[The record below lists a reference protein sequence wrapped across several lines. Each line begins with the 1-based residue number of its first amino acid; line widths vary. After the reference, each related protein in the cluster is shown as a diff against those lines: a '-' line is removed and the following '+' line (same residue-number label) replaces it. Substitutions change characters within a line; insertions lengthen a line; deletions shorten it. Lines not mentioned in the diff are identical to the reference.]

1 MRRSVRSLFRD
12 NKGAVAPIVALSL
25 VGLIATG
32 GVAFDYARLAS
43 LDTELQ
49 DAADQAAL
57 AAATQLDGHADS
69 ATRAIAAAQ
78 GLVANETRFGNDSC
92 GVAIETGVSNAA
104 CTAGGATARV
114 RIMFFANKSDAE
126 GDANAFAGTATNGA
140 TAKFVRVE
148 VAERKARYALT
159 PIVAAFSSGTLGAS
173 ATAGLGSA
181 ICKVPP
187 LMMCN
192 PDETSTNLDF
202 NVANYRGK
210 GIKLV
215 QGGAGSAWAS
225 GNFGY
230 LESGTGNGASAV
242 EYALGANSPPGNCL
256 AGDGVSTKPG
266 QNTSV
271 TDAINT
277 RFDIYEN
284 GLTNSCT
291 TGTCS
296 PSNNVRKDVVR
307 PVGSSNF
314 GYKTG
319 SDPWDQPKWPYLPS
333 STTGAYVSSDA
344 TAGYPT
350 AMGLPRD
357 KCHAVDPE
365 SCTAG
370 RVGNGDWDRDLYF
383 FVNHRTEEGSPASPN
398 ANWQTIPSL
407 VTFAQAN
414 GYTTSGLNP
423 TIANITRYD
432 VYRWEIQANSLNQY
446 LDHSVTKGANTT
458 DYYNYARPQSS
469 AGLAASANQPD
480 RRLISMAVVNCAEQG
495 VQGQSANVKVA
506 KWVELFLVEPSIT
519 RDRTVKGDVY
529 VEVVRE
535 TNAGG
540 SAPTNAQVVKRDV
553 PYLVK

>member
-1 MRRSVRSLFRD
+1 MWRSGRSLLR
-12 NKGAVAPIVALSL
+12 NSSGAVAPVVALSL

-57 AAATQLDGHADS
+57 AAATQLDGQADS

-78 GLVANETRFGNDSC
+78 GLLQNQTRFGNDSC
-92 GVAIETGVSNAA
+92 GVTIETGVTNAT

-114 RIMFFANKSDAE
+114 RIMFFTTKANAESDS
-126 GDANAFAGTATNGA
+126 NAFAGTATNGA

-181 ICKVPP
+181 ICKIPP

-192 PDETSTNLDF
+192 PQENADPSDPLAF
-202 NVANYRGK
+202 NPAAYK
-210 GIKLV
+210 GVGIRLV
-215 QGGAGSAWAS
+215 EGGSGGTWAP

-230 LESGTGNGASAV
+230 LQTGIGSGASAL

-256 AGDGVSTKPG
+256 AADGVTTKPG
-266 QNTSV
+266 LSTSV

-284 GLTNSCT
+284 GLTGSCT
-291 TGTCS
+291 GTTCS

-307 PVGSSNF
+307 PAGSSNF
-314 GYKTG
+314 GFATG
-319 SDPWDQPKWPYLPS
+319 SDPWDLPDVQYLPAD
-333 STTGAYVSSDA
+333 TG
-344 TAGYPT
+344 TYPSPYPHS
-350 AMGLPRD
+350 MGFPRD
-357 KCHAVDPE
+357 KCHAVSSDGT
-365 SCTAG
+365 CAAG
-370 RVGNGDWDRDLYF
+370 RIGDGNWDRDLYF
-383 FVNHRTEEGSPASPN
+383 YVNHFTEEGSPSSPDGSWK
-398 ANWQTIPSL
+398 AIPSL
-407 VTFAQAN
+407 AAFAAAN
-414 GYTTSGLNP
+414 GYTVTGANP
-423 TIANITRYD
+423 TINNITRYD
-432 VYRWEIQANSLNQY
+432 VYRWEIQAPSLNSY
-446 LDHSVTKGANTT
+446 NFTGPAKGKGGTAT
-458 DYYNYARPQSS
+458 YYNYATPQAA
-469 AGLAASANQPD
+469 AGLAAGANQPD
-480 RRLISMAVVNCAEQG
+480 RRLISMAVVNCANQS
-495 VQGQSANVKVA
+495 VQGQSKDVTVA
-506 KWVELFLVEPSIT
+506 KWVELFLVEPSIA
-519 RDRTVKGDVY
+519 RPRTSAGDIY

>member
-1 MRRSVRSLFRD
+1 MRRSVRSLFR
-12 NKGAVAPIVALSL
+12 NSNGAVAPIVALSL
-25 VGLIATG
+25 VGLIAAG

-57 AAATQLDGHADS
+57 AAATQLDGQAD
-69 ATRAIAAAQ
+69 AAARAAAAAQ
-78 GLVANETRFGNDSC
+78 GLLQNQTRFGNDSC
-92 GVAIETGVSNAA
+92 GVTIETGVSNAA

-114 RIMFFANKSDAE
+114 RIMFFTSKSDAE
-126 GDANAFAGTATNGA
+126 SDANAFAGTATNGA

-148 VAERKARYALT
+148 VAERKANYALT
-159 PIVAAFSSGTLGAS
+159 PIVAAFSSGSLGAA

-181 ICKVPP
+181 LCKIPP

-192 PDETSTNLDF
+192 PDETSTNLNF
-202 NVANYRGK
+202 NVANYKGK

-215 QGGAGSAWAS
+215 QGGAGSSWAA

-242 EYALGANSPPGNCL
+242 EYALGANTPPGNCL
-256 AGDGVSTKPG
+256 ASDGVSTKPG

-307 PVGSSNF
+307 PVGSTNF

-319 SDPWDQPKWPYLPS
+319 SDPWDQPMTPYLPAS
-333 STTGAYVSSDA
+333 STGSYVSSVVG
-344 TAGYPT
+344 AGNPS
-350 AMGLPRD
+350 AMGMPRD
-357 KCHAVDPE
+357 KCHAVSPE
-365 SCTAG
+365 SCAAG
-370 RVGNGDWDRDLYF
+370 RVGTGDWDRDLYF
-383 FVNHRTEEGSPASPN
+383 FVNHLTEEGSPSAPDGS
-398 ANWQTIPSL
+398 WKTIPSL
-407 VTFAQAN
+407 VTYALAN
-414 GYTTSGLNP
+414 GYTTTGLNP
-423 TIANITRYD
+423 TIGSISRYD
-432 VYRWEIQANSLNQY
+432 VYKWEIQADSLAQNF
-446 LDHSVTKGANTT
+446 DHSVTKGSNTT
-458 DYYNYARPQSS
+458 NYYNYARPQSA
-469 AGLAASANQPD
+469 AGLAASSNQPD
-480 RRLISMAVVNCAEQG
+480 RRLISMAVVNCAQQG
-495 VQGQSANVKVA
+495 VQGQSANVLVA
-506 KWVELFLVEPSIT
+506 KWVELFLVEPSID